1 MRLMRRLAAMTVR
14 FVEGLYHAHTI
25 GRIVPAGW
33 HAGRL
38 AGSVAVVGTLLAV
51 GAYALSSPGSD
62 DGGDQTSSQAS
73 PGGESVVSKFA
84 QSKFARTKFAPS
96 KFAKSAQ
103 VKSAQVDSAQLE
115 SEAAV
120 AAVTANPTPAS
131 RLLAMALAP
140 EPVSAPPRTAEPN
153 LEGLSEIPQELIW
166 NRPPDEE
173 DDAKPTAFA
182 AFSKAREELPW
193 DATEPVPFSP
203 LAPGPVPVR
212 AKAKP
217 SAVLGPP
224 INLPKGGQVETW
236 MRAKATEIKGADRTR
251 PLFHFEFWLE
261 PPAEMRRRLVG
272 VAYDFST
279 PAIRPQSQASSD
291 QASGFRISAGGLAC
305 ADEITL
311 TLTFDDGRAQK
322 VAVDGC
328 KLLS

>member
-1 MRLMRRLAAMTVR
+1 LRFMRQIADRTVP
-14 FVEGLYHAHTI
+14 VVAGLRGARVI
-25 GRIVPAGW
+25 GSAL
-33 HAGRL
+33 L
-38 AGSVAVVGTLLAV
+38 AGLIAGGTLLAI
-51 GAYALSSPGSD
+51 GAHVLSPSGIDPAESAAA
-62 DGGDQTSSQAS
+62 QAA
-73 PGGESVVSKFA
+73 PGGETIVAKLA
-84 QSKFARTKFAPS
+84 QAETA
-96 KFAKSAQ
+96 SASGL
-103 VKSAQVDSAQLE
+103 V
-115 SEAAV
+115 AV
-120 AAVTANPTPAS
+120 QPTHAG

-140 EPVSAPPRTAEPN
+140 MPSVAPPRKIEPN
-153 LEGLSEIPQELIW
+153 LEGLSEIPRELIW

-173 DDAKPTAFA
+173 DEAKPKAFA

-203 LAPGPVPVR
+203 LAPSSAP
-212 AKAKP
+212 AKAAGAKP
-217 SAVLGPP
+217 VAAIHQPLS
-224 INLPKGGQVETW
+224 LPAGGQVETW

-305 ADEITL
+305 ADEITV